1 MLCLASWCGVSDS
14 KQKSKDE
21 SNDFQVFSK
30 LGGTL
35 LGTVRRPCLDD
46 AFLVLRNIQDHA
58 AKLIPRR
65 DQASPRY
72 LALFVGQKR
81 LTGAEFPFID
91 QVNIEEGRQVLDAV
105 NGALRIDVLWDEDES
120 CAKRRLRQMGY
131 AVTSSVH
138 HGRDGTASRSLHVN
152 ARNATKSNPLE
163 LEAFGLL
170 VPKVTSI
177 YTTQTRLCGMD
188 KFSDLQTLVGE
199 ASLQEVDFE
208 ALARIETLRNLNLR
222 LAAPLDA
229 NIAPM
234 RNLQTLCVEVLV
246 DSRIPVELSELT
258 RLEELGLH
266 GKFVGHI
273 PFQLCKLSRLAE
285 LDLSNTR
292 LEGALPK
299 GFSELKLLRKVRLE
313 RTEIDSGW
321 LNGWRGRL
329 AGWKRCMERDGVGF
343 VWMLFDYSKVVH
355 KFPDIATCGRL

>member
-35 LGTVRRPCLDD
+35 IGTVRRPCLDD
-46 AFLVLRNIQDHA
+46 AFLVLRNIQDQT
-58 AKLIPRR
+58 AKLIPHR

-91 QVNIEEGRQVLDAV
+91 QLDVGEGQQVLATLSD
-105 NGALRIDVLWDEDES
+105 ALRIDVLWDEDES

-131 AVTSSVH
+131 AVKSPVH
-138 HGRDGTASRSLHVN
+138 RGRDGTASRSLHVN
-152 ARNATKSNPLE
+152 ARNVTKSNPLE

-177 YTTQTRLCGMD
+177 YTTQTRLCGIN
-188 KFSDLQTLVGE
+188 KFRDLHTLVGE
-199 ASLQEVDFE
+199 APLQEVDFV
-208 ALARIETLRNLNLR
+208 ALARIETLRGLSLR
-222 LAAPLDA
+222 LALPLDA
-229 NIAPM
+229 NIASM
-234 RNLQTLCVEVLV
+234 RNLRTLCVEVLV
-246 DSRIPVELSELT
+246 DSRIPVELSELK

-266 GKFVGHI
+266 GKFVGNI
-273 PFQLCKLSRLAE
+273 PFELCKLSRLAE
-285 LDLSNTR
+285 LDLSNTN
-292 LEGALPK
+292 LEGTFPK
-299 GFSELKLLRKVRLE
+299 GFSKLRLLRKVRLE

-321 LNGWRGRL
+321 LNGWHGRL
-329 AGWKRCMERDGVGF
+329 AGWKRCMKRDGVGF
-343 VWMLFDYSKVVH
+343 VWMLFD
-355 KFPDIATCGRL
+355 